1 MSAELERLD
10 YYTLLGLEPS
20 AALPDVKRAFRRF
33 ARRYHPDRFAGGD
46 PIKRKRATD
55 IYRRGSEAYQ
65 VLIDPVAREAYHQ
78 VLRKGQLRLRT
89 EDRERAWA
97 AAKEEDRKKNAAPIR
112 LPKAVEMYN
121 RSMAYARARD
131 FRMAWKVMKKAYE
144 FEPSSELIRQRLAQL
159 EARVR
164 KAP

>member
-1 MSAELERLD
+1 MSELERLD
-10 YYTLLGLEPS
+10 YYTLLGIEPS
-20 AALPDVKRAFRRF
+20 VDVHEVKRAFRRF

-65 VLIDPVAREAYHQ
+65 VLIDPVAREAYHR
-78 VLRKGQLRLRT
+78 VLRRGQLRLRT

-97 AAKEEDRKKNAAPIR
+97 AAAEAERKENAAPIR
-112 LPKAVEMYN
+112 LPRAVEMYN
-121 RSMAYARARD
+121 RSMSYARAKD

-144 FEPSSELIRQRLAQL
+144 FEPSSELIRKRLAQL

-164 KAP
+164 KAR